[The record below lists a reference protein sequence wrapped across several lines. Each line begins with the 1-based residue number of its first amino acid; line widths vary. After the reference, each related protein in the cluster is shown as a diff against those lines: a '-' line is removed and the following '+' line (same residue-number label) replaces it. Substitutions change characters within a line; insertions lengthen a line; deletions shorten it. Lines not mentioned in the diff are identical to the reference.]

1 MYGIVISYGYVF
13 IFFLIDEIADI
24 YIYICISI
32 YIYIPPPSHPKSSCW
47 CTTKLEIHALIGSRI
62 GTTKSKVDVLIHDKI
77 RNPCLDRQPHWK
89 SEC

>member
-32 YIYIPPPSHPKSSCW
+32 YIYIYLHHP
-47 CTTKLEIHALIGSRI
+47 IQNRAVGA
-62 GTTKSKVDVLIHDKI
+62 
-77 RNPCLDRQPHWK
+77 RQNWK
-89 SEC
+89 SMR